1 MSDNA
6 IANNNGSPVT
16 FATKEVGGVH
26 TPVMTLDAEA
36 LAALESVTIG
46 GVVALDAPTLAD
58 KPNQHLDEIIAK
70 AFKTVFGEL
79 TSKKA
84 PKAVQKQANKI
95 VSEYTYEYRPK
106 VDEID
111 WFAFNQDLE
120 AVKRLF
126 DLYKK
131 EIEDDKKAIS
141 AKRLFDLIENDN
153 IEFLLMH

>member
-6 IANNNGSPVT
+6 IANNNGAPVT
-16 FATKEVGGVH
+16 FSTKEVAGVH
-26 TPVMTLDAEA
+26 TPVM
-36 LAALESVTIG
+36 
-46 GVVALDAPTLAD
+46 ALDAATIAD
-58 KPNQHLDEIIAK
+58 RPSRHLDEIIAK

-84 PKAVQKQANKI
+84 PKEVQKQANKI
-95 VSEYTYEYRPK
+95 VSEYADEYRPK

>member
-1 MSDNA
+1 MVPYFFFGFFD
-6 IANNNGSPVT
+6 G
-16 FATKEVGGVH
+16 ATATPIEVITGGGIDHQVRRKK
-26 TPVMTLDAEA
+26 A
-36 LAALESVTIG
+36 
-46 GVVALDAPTLAD
+46 TLAD
-58 KPNQHLDEIIAK
+58 RPNRHLDEIIAK

-84 PKAVQKQANKI
+84 PKEVQKQANKI